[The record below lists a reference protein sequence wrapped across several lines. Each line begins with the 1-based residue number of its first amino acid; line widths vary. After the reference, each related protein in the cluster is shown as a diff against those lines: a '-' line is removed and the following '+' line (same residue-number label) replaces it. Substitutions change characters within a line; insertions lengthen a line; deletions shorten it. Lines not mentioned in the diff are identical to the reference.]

1 MCAHAML
8 FREGDEIGP
17 YRIVRALGQGG
28 MGTVYEVEH
37 AKLGVHYALKTFTLD
52 HGHVDLF
59 RRRFLAEGKVL
70 ARLRHPHIARVFD
83 LDILEGGALAYFV
96 MDLVHYKDGVSYTLA
111 DLEVG
116 GADEEHLVRWFVQL
130 ASALDY
136 IHGLGIVHRDIK
148 LDNILLDDKGGVT
161 LGDFGI
167 SKFEG
172 ERIRREV
179 DVSRTVVSTDGGARA
194 GGLVMG
200 TAGYM
205 APEVLRGQPATGAAD
220 AYALGVTFFRLLTG
234 IWYEPDTN
242 VLNLLAPFDDVWSK
256 ILPPMLARDP
266 AERPVRL
273 LPLAERLRT
282 ATCASIAKTAVT
294 SSVGRDASR
303 SRLRLGS
310 WRSCGRHGLG
320 LALLAALSLAVG
332 IFAWRAWRPQEH
344 SADFY
349 DHLHEIPT
357 CLS

>member
-1 MCAHAML
+1 ML

-116 GADEEHLVRWFVQL
+116 GADEEHLVRWFAQL

-172 ERIRREV
+172 ERIRSEV
-179 DVSRTVVSTDGGARA
+179 DVSRTIVSAAAGARA

-200 TAGYM
+200 TEGFM
-205 APEVLRGQPATGAAD
+205 APEVLRGQPATAAAD
-220 AYALGVTFFRLLTG
+220 TYALGVTFFRLLTG

-242 VLNLLAPFDDVWSK
+242 ALNLLAPFDVAWSK
-256 ILPPMLARDP
+256 VLPPMLARDP
-266 AERPVRL
+266 AERPTRL
-273 LPLAERLRT
+273 LPLADQLRT
-282 ATCASIAKTAVT
+282 ATRASAAKTAVA
-294 SSVGRDASR
+294 SPGGRDASR
-303 SRLRLGS
+303 RRLRSGA
-310 WRSCGRHGLG
+310 RRFCGRHRLG
-320 LALLAALSLAVG
+320 IVFVSSLFILAAG
-332 IFAWRAWRPQEH
+332 ILVWRAWRPRWA

-349 DHLHEIPT
+349 DHLHDIPT